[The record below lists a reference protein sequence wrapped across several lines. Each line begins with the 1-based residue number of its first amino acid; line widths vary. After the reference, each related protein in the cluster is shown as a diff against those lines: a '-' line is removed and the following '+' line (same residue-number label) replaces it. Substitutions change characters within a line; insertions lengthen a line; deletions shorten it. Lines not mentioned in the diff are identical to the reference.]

1 MSDPHRPYHSP
12 LREERARQTRNTVL
26 RAARRLFETHGFA
39 ATTIKDIAQEASV
52 SEPTVYSTFGSKA
65 ALVIELLEH
74 LEQDASLQQDDT
86 SSDSPERALVAWLDA
101 HVRIFEGGRSLL
113 RVMMQALGQPGV
125 AQLADKGDHHRRRA
139 IEHVLSH
146 FADGRRLSPDLDIAA
161 ATDQAWAISSVAV
174 YLDLTDR
181 CRWTTAQYRTWL
193 ERAIR
198 QLLLR
203 PDDTTRHPEMFI
215 PPS

>member
-1 MSDPHRPYHSP
+1 MSDSHRPYHSP

-26 RAARRLFETHGFA
+26 RSARRLFEKQGFA
-39 ATTIKDIAQEASV
+39 ATTIRDIAQEASV
-52 SEPTVYSTFGSKA
+52 SEPTVYATFGSKA
-65 ALVIELLEH
+65 ALVIGLLEH
-74 LEQDASLQQDDT
+74 LEQDARMQQDET
-86 SSDSPERALVAWLDA
+86 SPDNPERALAAWLDA
-101 HVRIFEGGRSLL
+101 HVRVFEGGRSLL
-113 RVMMQALGQPGV
+113 RVMMQALDEPDV
-125 AQLADKGDHHRRRA
+125 AQLAEKGDRHRRRA
-139 IEHVLSH
+139 IEHMLSH
-146 FADGRRLSPDLDIAA
+146 FADANRLSPDLDIAA

-174 YLDLTDR
+174 YFDLTDR

-203 PDDTTRHPEMFI
+203 PEDTTQRPEVSS